1 VTVRVFN
8 KHQTASGKDVPIDPE
23 EESKIPAK
31 NAVMEVNDDD
41 PDDDPDDATSTYHGT
56 ASLTSTDHH
65 NVVGES
71 LHRDDEIHS
80 LAVDYAMLDQPLRH
94 GRTISGAAQY
104 SASAVD
110 FRDSTGDE
118 IEVGEVPDETAGKQD
133 RASRFD
139 VNEQRKKDF
148 PESKHPAHKKAVGG
162 GHHAKRF
169 KHGDGVNPDDYEGSK
184 PHNYKGSK
192 PNKYKGDKPN
202 NYKGGKPIKY
212 KGGKQNNYEGDKL
225 EKY

>member
-41 PDDDPDDATSTYHGT
+41 PDNDPDDDLDDDPDDANSTYRGT

-94 GRTISGAAQY
+94 DRTISGAVQY
-104 SASAVD
+104 SAS
-110 FRDSTGDE
+110 E
-118 IEVGEVPDETAGKQD
+118 
-133 RASRFD
+133 
-139 VNEQRKKDF
+139 
-148 PESKHPAHKKAVGG
+148 HPAHKKAVGG

-202 NYKGGKPIKY
+202 NYKGGKPNKY
-212 KGGKQNNYEGDKL
+212 KGGKQNNYEGGKL